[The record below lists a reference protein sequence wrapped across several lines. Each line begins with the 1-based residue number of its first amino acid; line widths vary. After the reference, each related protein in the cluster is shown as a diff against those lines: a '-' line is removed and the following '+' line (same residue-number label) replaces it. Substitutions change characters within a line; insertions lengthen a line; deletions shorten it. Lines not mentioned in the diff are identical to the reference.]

1 MHITLYQLLYE
12 LVGMETDVVV
22 INRVDRTIILEH
34 SREQMVA
41 DDVPK
46 KFWNLLVET
55 VAVSDKY
62 QNKLCVYVDL

>member
-1 MHITLYQLLYE
+1 MRITLYKLLHD

-22 INRVDRTIILEH
+22 INRVNREIVLEH